1 MTVEQFM
8 QKLQDSI
15 IDREVVFIS
24 DGNNCYI
31 AEYDANLDIIY
42 L

>member
-1 MTVEQFM
+1 MTLQQFM

-15 IDREVVFIS
+15 IGREVVFIS
-24 DGNNCYI
+24 DGGHCCI
-31 AEYDANLDIIY
+31 AEYDVNLNVIY

>member
-1 MTVEQFM
+1 MTLEQFM

-15 IDREVVFIS
+15 ISREVVFIS
-24 DGNNCYI
+24 DGNDCCI
-31 AEYDANLDIIY
+31 AEYDTNLNLIY